1 MDRIRLV
8 EDLSRE
14 EPEAIIRT
22 LAMMAYNP
30 AIARVLERNGVR
42 KFESFMME
50 TVPGLSRVATQA
62 EFDVLHSEACER
74 IVGILKTSKSE
85 RLSWGQAPLNV
96 FLKVY
101 VAWARL
107 PEATVAE
114 RLDHFL
120 HVPLDSVLMG
130 FMKKEFPH
138 EYRQHIVE
146 GCAKLV
152 GEVAAQYPD
161 FAKDRIASLIVDSV
175 ELAENVYQR
184 ITQ

>member
-1 MDRIRLV
+1 
-8 EDLSRE
+8 
-14 EPEAIIRT
+14 
-22 LAMMAYNP
+22 MMAYNP

-120 HVPLDSVLMG
+120 HVPLDSVLMRSEERRVG
-130 FMKKEFPH
+130 KEC
-138 EYRQHIVE
+138 RS
-146 GCAKLV
+146 
-152 GEVAAQYPD
+152 
-161 FAKDRIASLIVDSV
+161 R
-175 ELAENVYQR
+175 
-184 ITQ
+184 